1 MDNKLC
7 ILIPVYNHGKPLA
20 DVVKAVKK
28 EKLPIVIVDDC
39 STEENRVLIEAVA
52 KSNKECDLVALPK
65 NKGKG
70 GAVIAGL
77 KRANELGYTHAFQ
90 VDADGQHDSGK
101 MSFFIEEWKKNPDAL
116 VAGAPKYDE
125 SVPKARQNGRK
136 ITNFWIALETLSF
149 DITDAMCGF
158 RIYPVKKTLSALRVL
173 YVDKRMGF
181 DIEVMVRLYWKGVQ
195 FRFYPVLVVYPEDGT
210 SNFRVV
216 RDNIAISLTHS
227 RLFLGMIPRIPVIL
241 YRKILRSSKRK

>member
-1 MDNKLC
+1 MNYKLC

-20 DVVKAVKK
+20 GVVKAVKK

-39 STEENRVLIEAVA
+39 SNEENRLLIEAVA
-52 KSNKECDLVALPK
+52 KANKECDLVSLPK
-65 NKGKG
+65 NRGKG

-77 KRANELGYTHAFQ
+77 KRAKELGYTHAFQ
-90 VDADGQHDSGK
+90 IDADGQHDSGK
-101 MSFFIEEWKKNPDAL
+101 MAFFIEEWEENPEAMI
-116 VAGAPKYDE
+116 AGAPQYDG

-136 ITNFWIALETLSF
+136 ITNFWIALETLSL

-158 RIYPVKKTLSALRVL
+158 RIYPVQKTLSALRTF
-173 YVDKRMGF
+173 YIDKRMGF
-181 DIEVMVRLYWKGVQ
+181 DIEVMVRLYWKGVR
-195 FRFYPVLVVYPEDGT
+195 FRFYPVLVVYPEDGI

-227 RLFLGMIPRIPVIL
+227 RLFLGMILRIPIIL
-241 YRKILRSSKRK
+241 FRKIFRSLARK